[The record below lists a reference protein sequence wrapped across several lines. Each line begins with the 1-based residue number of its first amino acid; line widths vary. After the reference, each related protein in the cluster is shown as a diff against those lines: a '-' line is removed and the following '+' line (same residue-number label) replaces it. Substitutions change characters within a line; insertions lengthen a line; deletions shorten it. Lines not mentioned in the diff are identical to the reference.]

1 MKNRF
6 SMTTRGV
13 GNGPER
19 RTSSQSSFLAF
30 LFATLIKRC
39 SAHDA
44 VNLKVANVAKSTMHQ
59 ANAVYQPMLLPD
71 K

>member
-1 MKNRF
+1 M
-6 SMTTRGV
+6 
-13 GNGPER
+13 GNVADR

-30 LFATLIKRC
+30 LFANLIKRC

-44 VNLKVANVAKSTMHQ
+44 VNLKVTNVAKSTMHQ
-59 ANAVYQPMLLPD
+59 ANAVYHPMLLPD